1 MNITDMIT
9 SLSEETIITGAI
21 FLGAGFIYVLRKFSF
36 LNQRIT
42 DYELADTLG
51 RESLE
56 IDLLK
61 MNELIDGIRFE
72 FEETRDSVEEELV
85 QHELLGL
92 NMAPRFQ
99 DLSTQITDTLD
110 EQSDSIIDVNRN
122 IDAISSMLSHL
133 SNGNDESQFKQFNSL
148 IPKMVSQL
156 EQVDNSVKQECSR
169 VSALVHDVNMMKNLL
184 GVE

>member
-1 MNITDMIT
+1 
-9 SLSEETIITGAI
+9 
-21 FLGAGFIYVLRKFSF
+21 
-36 LNQRIT
+36 
-42 DYELADTLG
+42 
-51 RESLE
+51 
-56 IDLLK
+56 

-99 DLSTQITDTLD
+99 DLSKQITDTLD
-110 EQSDSIIDVNRN
+110 DQSDSIIDVNRN
-122 IDAISSMLSHL
+122 IDAISSKVSGI
-133 SNGNDESQFKQFNSL
+133 SNSNDDGQFKQFNSM

-156 EQVDNSVKQECSR
+156 EQVDNSVKQESNR
-169 VSALVHDVNMMKNLL
+169 VSVLVHEINMIKNLI